1 MFGHEFYHEHL
12 RRYIVVFGTMFNNIV
27 VSRKT
32 SAGVVDKRIKVP
44 ISYSPRDKLLARVE
58 TDPSLRKPDAV
69 SLPRMGFEV
78 TSMTYAGERK
88 LSTIQRYSV
97 KSTSDPA
104 KKNLVYA
111 PVPYDINF
119 QLSIMVK
126 SAEDGTQIL
135 EQILPFFTPEW
146 TNSVQLIDDLEL
158 KMDIPLVLV
167 SVSSD
172 DTYDGDF
179 ETRRALIWT
188 LDFTMKGYFY
198 GPIKNKK
205 IIKFANVNFFIDGF
219 DTAIG
224 SANNAG
230 ERVTIQPG
238 LIPTANLA
246 GTISSANTIVTGVGT
261 SFTTTMAVGNYVKA
275 ANQFKRVTAIANNL
289 SMTVDSAFS
298 TNLVSNT
305 YQSTYNGTG
314 TSNSSLTINKDYIL
328 VTDDWDYIVTI
339 EDV

>member
-1 MFGHEFYHEHL
+1 
-12 RRYIVVFGTMFNNIV
+12 MFNNIV

-44 ISYSPRDKLLARVE
+44 ISYSPRDKLLARIE
-58 TDPSLRKPDAV
+58 TDPNLRKPDAI
-69 SLPRMGFEV
+69 SLPRMGFEM

-88 LSTIQRYSV
+88 LNTI
-97 KSTSDPA
+97 
-104 KKNLVYA
+104 KKFTAAGTNGNNRTIMYA
-111 PVPYDINF
+111 PVPYDVNF

-126 SAEDGTQIL
+126 NAEDGTQIL

-146 TNSVQLIDDLEL
+146 TNTVQLIDDMDIKL
-158 KMDIPLVLV
+158 DIPLVLV

-188 LDFTMKGYFY
+188 LDFTMKCYFF
-198 GPIKNKK
+198 GPTKTKKLIKL
-205 IIKFANVNFFIDGF
+205 ANVNFFIDGF

-224 SANNAG
+224 SANTPV
-230 ERVTIQPG
+230 ERVSVEPG

-261 SFTTTMAVGNYVKA
+261 SFTTTMAVDNYVKA
-275 ANQFKRVTAIANNL
+275 ANQFKRVTSIANNI
-289 SMTVDSAFS
+289 SMTVESTFS
-298 TNLVSNT
+298 TNLVANT

-314 TSNSSLTINKDYIL
+314 TANSSLTINKDFIL

>member
-1 MFGHEFYHEHL
+1 MFGHEFGHEHL
-12 RRYIVVFGTMFNNIV
+12 RRYITVFGTMFNNIV
-27 VSRKT
+27 VARK
-32 SAGVVDKRIKVP
+32 AVDGTVEQRIKVP

-58 TDPSLRKPDAV
+58 TDPSLNNPVAV

-88 LSTIQRYSV
+88 LSTVQRYTIQ
-97 KSTSDPA
+97 STTNSDN
-104 KKNLVYA
+104 KNLVYA
-111 PVPYDINF
+111 PVPYDVNF

-146 TNSVQLIDDLEL
+146 TNSVQLIDELEL
-158 KMDIPLVLV
+158 KMDVPLVLV

-188 LDFTMKGYFY
+188 LDFTMKCYFF
-198 GPIKNKK
+198 GPIKSKK
-205 IIKFANVNFFIDGF
+205 VIKFANVNFYIDGF
-219 DTAIG
+219 DTNIG
-224 SANNAG
+224 ESNTAVS
-230 ERVTIQPG
+230 RTTVQPG
-238 LIPTANLA
+238 LLPTANLA
-246 GTISSANTIVTGVGT
+246 GTISSNGNIVTGSAT

-275 ANQFKRVTAIANNL
+275 NGQFKRVTAIANNI

-298 TNLVSNT
+298 SNLVGNT

-314 TSNSSLTINKDYIL
+314 TSNSALTINKDYIL
-328 VTDDWDYIVTI
+328 VTDNWDYVVTI
-339 EDV
+339 EDA

>member
-44 ISYSPRDKLLARVE
+44 ISYSPRDKLLARIE
-58 TDPSLRKPDAV
+58 TDPNLRKPDAV

-104 KKNLVYA
+104 K
-111 PVPYDINF
+111 
-119 QLSIMVK
+119 
-126 SAEDGTQIL
+126 
-135 EQILPFFTPEW
+135 EW

-205 IIKFANVNFFIDGF
+205 IIKFANVNFYIDGF

-305 YQSTYNGTG
+305 YQSTYNGTENKKKNSFLWSSKKQTMPSRTLSLRAKIYKNLRRRVTRLL
-314 TSNSSLTINKDYIL
+314 TS
-328 VTDDWDYIVTI
+328 
-339 EDV
+339 

>member
-1 MFGHEFYHEHL
+1 
-12 RRYIVVFGTMFNNIV
+12 MFNNIV

-44 ISYSPRDKLLARVE
+44 ISYSPRDKLLARIE
-58 TDPSLRKPDAV
+58 TDPNLRKPDAI
-69 SLPRMGFEV
+69 SLPRMGFEM

-88 LSTIQRYSV
+88 LNTI
-97 KSTSDPA
+97 
-104 KKNLVYA
+104 KKFTAAGTNGNNRTIMYA
-111 PVPYDINF
+111 PVPYDVNF

-126 SAEDGTQIL
+126 NAEDGTQIL

-146 TNSVQLIDDLEL
+146 TNTVQLIDDMDIKL
-158 KMDIPLVLV
+158 DIPLVLV

-188 LDFTMKGYFY
+188 LDFTMKCYFF
-198 GPIKNKK
+198 GPTKTKKLIKL
-205 IIKFANVNFFIDGF
+205 ANVNFFIDGF

-224 SANNAG
+224 SANTPV
-230 ERVTIQPG
+230 ERVSVEPG

-246 GTISSANTIVTGVGT
+246 GTISSANLVVTGSGT

-275 ANQFKRVTAIANNL
+275 ANQFKRVTSIANNV
-289 SMTVDSAFS
+289 SMRVDSAFS

-314 TSNSSLTINKDYIL
+314 TSNSSLTIDKDYIL

>member
-12 RRYIVVFGTMFNNIV
+12 RRYIIVFGTMFNNIV

-44 ISYSPRDKLLARVE
+44 ISYSPRDKLLARIE
-58 TDPSLRKPDAV
+58 TDPNFRKPDAV
-69 SLPRMGFEV
+69 SLPRMGFEM
-78 TSMTYAGERK
+78 TSMSYAGERK
-88 LSTIQRYSV
+88 LTTI
-97 KSTSDPA
+97 
-104 KKNLVYA
+104 KKFTAAGTNGNNRTIMYA

-126 SAEDGTQIL
+126 NAEDGTQIL

-146 TNSVQLIDDLEL
+146 TNTVQLIDDMDIKL
-158 KMDIPLVLV
+158 DIPLVLL

-172 DTYDGDF
+172 DTYEGDF

-188 LDFTMKGYFY
+188 LDFTMKCYFF
-198 GPIKNKK
+198 GPTKTKKLIKL
-205 IIKFANVNFFIDGF
+205 ANVNFFIDGF

-224 SANNAG
+224 SANTAS

-238 LIPTANLA
+238 LIPTANLD

-261 SFTTTMAVGNYVKA
+261 SFTTTMAIGNYVKA
-275 ANQFKRVTAIANNL
+275 DNQFKRVTAIANNL

-314 TSNSSLTINKDYIL
+314 TSNSSLTINKDYIV

>member
-1 MFGHEFYHEHL
+1 
-12 RRYIVVFGTMFNNIV
+12 MFNNIV
-27 VSRKT
+27 ISRKDVNGAT
-32 SAGVVDKRIKVP
+32 VKRIKVP
-44 ISYSPRDKLLARVE
+44 ISYSPREKLLARIE
-58 TDPSLRKPDAV
+58 TDPNLNKPTAV

-88 LSTIQRYSV
+88 LSTVQRYNV
-97 KSTSDPA
+97 ASTSDSE

-126 SAEDGTQIL
+126 NAEDGTQIL

-146 TNSVQLIDDLEL
+146 TNTVQLIDDMEI

-172 DTYDGDF
+172 DTYDSDF

-188 LDFTMKGYFY
+188 LDFTMKCYFY

-205 IIKFANVNFFIDGF
+205 IIKFANVNFYIDGF
-219 DTAIG
+219 DGTVDPV
-224 SANNAG
+224 

-246 GTISSANTIVTGVGT
+246 GTISSNGTVVTGSGT
-261 SFTTTMAVGNYVKA
+261 AFANTMAVGNYIKA
-275 ANQFKRVTAIANNL
+275 ANQFKQVVSIANNTSL
-289 SMTVDSAFS
+289 VVDSAFT

-314 TSNSSLTINKDYIL
+314 TNDIDLTINKDYIV
-328 VTDDWDYIVTI
+328 VTDDWDYIVNI
-339 EDV
+339 EDVT

>member
-1 MFGHEFYHEHL
+1 M
-12 RRYIVVFGTMFNNIV
+12 IT
-27 VSRKT
+27 
-32 SAGVVDKRIKVP
+32 
-44 ISYSPRDKLLARVE
+44 
-58 TDPSLRKPDAV
+58 
-69 SLPRMGFEV
+69 
-78 TSMTYAGERK
+78 
-88 LSTIQRYSV
+88 
-97 KSTSDPA
+97 
-104 KKNLVYA
+104 
-111 PVPYDINF
+111 PVPYDVNF

-126 SAEDGTQIL
+126 NAEDGTQIL

-146 TNSVQLIDDLEL
+146 TNTVQLIDDMDIKL
-158 KMDIPLVLV
+158 DIPLVLV

-188 LDFTMKGYFY
+188 LDFTMKCYFF
-198 GPIKNKK
+198 GPTKTKKLIKL
-205 IIKFANVNFFIDGF
+205 ANVNFFIDGF

-224 SANNAG
+224 SANTPV
-230 ERVTIQPG
+230 ERVSVEPG

-261 SFTTTMAVGNYVKA
+261 SFTTTMAVDNYVKA
-275 ANQFKRVTAIANNL
+275 ANQFKRVTSIANNI
-289 SMTVDSAFS
+289 SMTVESTFS
-298 TNLVSNT
+298 TNLVANT

-314 TSNSSLTINKDYIL
+314 TSNSSLTIDKDYIL

>member
-1 MFGHEFYHEHL
+1 
-12 RRYIVVFGTMFNNIV
+12 MFNNIV

-32 SAGVVDKRIKVP
+32 TAGVVDKRIKVP
-44 ISYSPRDKLLARVE
+44 ISYSPRDKLLARIE

-69 SLPRMGFEV
+69 SLPRMGFEM

-88 LSTIQRYSV
+88 LSTI
-97 KSTSDPA
+97 
-104 KKNLVYA
+104 KKFTALGTNGTNRTIMYA
-111 PVPYDINF
+111 PVPYDVNF

-126 SAEDGTQIL
+126 NAEDGTQIL

-146 TNSVQLIDDLEL
+146 TNTVQLIDDMDIKL
-158 KMDIPLVLV
+158 DIPLVLL

-172 DTYDGDF
+172 DTYEGDF

-188 LDFTMKGYFY
+188 LDFTMKCYFF
-198 GPIKNKK
+198 GPTKTKKLIKL
-205 IIKFANVNFFIDGF
+205 ANVNFFIDGF

-224 SANNAG
+224 TSNTAL
-230 ERVTIQPG
+230 ERVTIRPG
-238 LIPTANLA
+238 LEPTANLA
-246 GTISSANTIVTGVGT
+246 GTISSSGNLVTGSAT

-275 ANQFKRVTAIANNL
+275 ANQFKLVTSIANNI
-289 SMTVDSAFS
+289 SMRVDSAFN
-298 TNLVSNT
+298 TNLVANN
-305 YQSTYNGTG
+305 YQSTYKGTG
-314 TSNSSLTINKDYIL
+314 TANSSLSISEEYIL